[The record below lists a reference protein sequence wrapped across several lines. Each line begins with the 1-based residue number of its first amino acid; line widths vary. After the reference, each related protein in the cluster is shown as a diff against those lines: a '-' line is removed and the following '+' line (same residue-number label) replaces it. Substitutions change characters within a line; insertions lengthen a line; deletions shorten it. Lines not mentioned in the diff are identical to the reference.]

1 MSISIATDSPVSSD
15 AVAAPS
21 HADAQTA
28 PRANHWWAS
37 QSEGEYVN
45 YVRAPLHEQGA
56 VNHPA
61 LTPIH
66 WWDGCDIRPHKSER
80 LDALA
85 PLAAAFYT
93 GEAAEVISAARGKT
107 RNGDVAH
114 AWGLAI
120 GAVYGPIGAH
130 ESQGEHPEVI
140 KFKARC
146 LAALRTYLSV

>member
-1 MSISIATDSPVSSD
+1 MSISITTDSPVSS
-15 AVAAPS
+15 VSAPL

-28 PRANHWWAS
+28 PHANHWWAS

-45 YVRAPLHEQGA
+45 YIRAPLHEQGA
-56 VNHPA
+56 VNHHA

-114 AWGLAI
+114 AWGLAM

>member
-1 MSISIATDSPVSSD
+1 MNTATAAATIPVTFT
-15 AVAAPS
+15 APS

-114 AWGLAI
+114 AWGLAM

-130 ESQGEHPEVI
+130 ESQGGHPEVV
-140 KFKARC
+140 KFKAGC

>member
-1 MSISIATDSPVSSD
+1 MSITITTDSPVSSD
-15 AVAAPS
+15 AVA
-21 HADAQTA
+21 
-28 PRANHWWAS
+28 
-37 QSEGEYVN
+37 
-45 YVRAPLHEQGA
+45 APLHEQGA

-80 LDALA
+80 LNALA

-114 AWGLAI
+114 AWGLAM

-130 ESQGEHPEVI
+130 ESQGEHPEVV